1 MKNSL
6 LSSAVQD
13 NTLYDLDKDTV
24 YSFFAEESEI
34 RPRAKQQLFAGK
46 EKRKSRK
53 DKQDEEE
60 TSFIASQSP
69 KNRVTRNG
77 QDQMREEDDIA
88 DDALAKT

>member
-69 KNRVTRNG
+69 KNRVNRPG
-77 QDQMREEDDIA
+77 
-88 DDALAKT
+88 